1 MTAAFLFHQAIDCIG
16 KDGGGCFEVSENQ
29 AFVWLVDD
37 DIAVGHGHAVG
48 DGVGDDVGVGEAAD
62 GEGLGRVA
70 GVVAVDVKQGGDE
83 GIVRWD
89 VMDVFHTCWFADDAA
104 KVLA

>member
-16 KDGGGCFEVSENQ
+16 KDGGGCFEVRENE

-37 DIAVGHGHAVG
+37 DIAAGHGHAVG
-48 DGVGDDVGVGEAAD
+48 DGVRDDVGVGEAAD

-70 GVVAVDVKQGGDE
+70 GVVAVDVKQGGNE
-83 GIVRWD
+83 RVVRWD
-89 VMDVFHTCWFADDAA
+89 VVDVFHACWFADDVAI
-104 KVLA
+104 VLA